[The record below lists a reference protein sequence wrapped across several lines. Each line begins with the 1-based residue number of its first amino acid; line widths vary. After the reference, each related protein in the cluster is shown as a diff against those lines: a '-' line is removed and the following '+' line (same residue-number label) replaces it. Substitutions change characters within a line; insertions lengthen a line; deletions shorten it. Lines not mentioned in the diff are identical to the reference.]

1 MFDQLVFHNAM
12 HQRLARH
19 GVYVGIGGPPGRRRD
34 GRIVGRCFVRA
45 LGTLRNNAATP
56 VLVHVMQNQSENQH
70 FLINRLAARELGEIG
85 DPMAVEPMIGALFQF
100 APNSAPEFEPLR
112 DLHWFKNLDVRS
124 LLKLPTGQAH
134 AAFRDAS
141 DPSWSDHAQWL
152 WLRDTVIDPG
162 GKTLTAL

>member
-1 MFDQLVFHNAM
+1 MS
-12 HQRLARH
+12 LATCA
-19 GVYVGIGGPPGRRRD
+19 G
-34 GRIVGRCFVRA
+34 
-45 LGTLRNNAATP
+45 
-56 VLVHVMQNQSENQH
+56 
-70 FLINRLAARELGEIG
+70 
-85 DPMAVEPMIGALFQF
+85 QF
-100 APNSAPEFEPLR
+100 THACR
-112 DLHWFKNLDVRS
+112 KDTNLDVRS